1 MNGKIARYICRDS
14 DSTTNIYRLNL
25 ANYYRLE
32 AMHAGQDAGN
42 VSSSFERVY
51 GKKEMS
57 EVTAQ

>member
-1 MNGKIARYICRDS
+1 
-14 DSTTNIYRLNL
+14 
-25 ANYYRLE
+25 
-32 AMHAGQDAGN
+32 MHAGQDAGN